1 MKQPITKVKVLEPR
15 LLSGQK
21 KENIIELYNIEG
33 YVDSDTIKLVDDPM
47 QKLKER
53 MLKWKRKS

>member
-21 KENIIELYNIEG
+21 KGNIIELYNIEDYEETFYLFG
-33 YVDSDTIKLVDDPM
+33 GKY
-47 QKLKER
+47 QKVQK
-53 MLKWKRKS
+53 